1 MHDAIPIHPR
11 LQQTVLSVLDET
23 DIFGCRFHGAVLCGC
38 TYRRRGVV
46 YLKQYWQRRGKKNNQ
61 KVMFFLHRTLLV
73 RPVGTQKNNGVGS
86 RSLHVDARRGRR
98 RPQLKTQLNPWWQQ
112 LCLDSLPDG

>member
-1 MHDAIPIHPR
+1 MKRTSLGVDF
-11 LQQTVLSVLDET
+11 TVLCSVGART
-23 DIFGCRFHGAVLCGC
+23 DDAVLCTSSNTGK
-38 TYRRRGVV
+38 GEE
-46 YLKQYWQRRGKKNNQ
+46 KKNNQ